1 MTEHGASLPSVRDA
15 IRELRIELVILNDR
29 VARSVKLQPRDLDIL
44 DVIDREGPCTPSQ
57 IADRIGWSRATVT
70 GVLTRLEADDWIE
83 RGTNP
88 ADGRSMT
95 IRSTGRFAELN
106 AAYAAVDREVDDR
119 AGTTDAAAFIVE
131 TTKRLRGINRSDTAI

>member
-1 MTEHGASLPSVRDA
+1 MSEDGASLPSVRDA

-44 DVIDREGPCTPSQ
+44 DVVDREGPCTPSQ

-70 GVLTRLEADDWIE
+70 GVLTRLEADNWIE
-83 RGTNP
+83 RETNP
-88 ADGRSMT
+88 TDGRSMT

-119 AGTTDAAAFIVE
+119 ARATEAAAFIVE
-131 TTKRLRGINRSDTAI
+131 TTKRLRRINRSDAAI